1 MTTPFGQAWWTAR
14 GVTGSLLLAANA
26 LVLVGIF
33 MFGFRVF
40 LHAPFGTRPGY
51 YQWERGFICG
61 GFLVL
66 ALGLAGLNRLLQQAG
81 DPLLSNIG
89 LTAYVMGAVL
99 LALVEISWITAAGL
113 PDRLTGTLIRTFVVM
128 SFVGQAAFGAA
139 MLQTRLLPGWLGWTT
154 VIWNFAWLVLMLT
167 ARDPYYPFMHLQ
179 LPLLA
184 GACSWRRAD
193 RLRQSTV
200 GAT

>member
-1 MTTPFGQAWWTAR
+1 MTTLFGQTWLTAR
-14 GVTGSLLLAANA
+14 GVTGGLLLAANA

-40 LHAPFGTRPGY
+40 LHAPFGGRPGY
-51 YQWERGFICG
+51 YQWERGLVFG

-81 DPLLSNIG
+81 DPLLADIG

-99 LALVEISWITAAGL
+99 LTVVEVAWLTKAGL
-113 PDRLTGTLIRTFVVM
+113 PEGLTGSLVRIFVVL
-128 SFVGQAAFGAA
+128 SFAAQAAFGAA
-139 MLQTRLLPGWLGWTT
+139 MLQTGLLPGWLGWTT
-154 VIWNFAWLVLMLT
+154 VIWNLAWLVPMLG

-184 GACSWRRAD
+184 GLVLLANR
-193 RLRQSTV
+193 
-200 GAT
+200 